1 MTITQYE
8 CQACGWIYLPQS
20 QLKTDPQS
28 DSQAG
33 SEIDSQTKSQTV
45 PFEDLS
51 DDFNCPLC
59 GVNKTEFTP
68 VESSQIKNKNNQQ
81 ARADDVVVIGA
92 GLAGWAVADAL
103 RAKDETVGIT
113 LITADNGDRYHK
125 PMLSAA
131 FSQNKTAKDL
141 IRATGTEASEKANIR
156 LLSQTKVHA
165 IDSQSQTV
173 KTNKGDVA
181 YGNLVLAMG
190 ATPAIP
196 PCFKQL
202 PEQDI
207 WHINDI
213 DSFHN
218 IQQALAQNDAQNSTK
233 HIAVIGAGMV
243 GTEIAEDLTKAGHQV
258 TLLDMND
265 APLAMMLP
273 SVATDKIKQALG
285 SQGIEFLGR
294 SRVDAVE
301 QNSEGGYTLTVANCD
316 NGEQQEISVDHVL
329 ISTGLKVD
337 PTLPTTAGIHTDSA
351 LGIAVDEGSLQTQVA
366 HIYAIGDCMSIGG
379 MACRYVAPL
388 RAQAASIADHI
399 LGQNNPDYEHQAYQ
413 HKPSMIR
420 LKNKSISVSATG
432 MPRADESHGKWRVK
446 DESETDTLRTLELEQ
461 VNNAGEIVA
470 TVTLK
475 MTS

>member
-1 MTITQYE
+1 MTMTPYE
-8 CQACGWIYLPQS
+8 CQACGWTYP
-20 QLKTDPQS
+20 PQS
-28 DSQAG
+28 DSQP
-33 SEIDSQTKSQTV
+33 DSQANSQIETQIV
-45 PFEDLS
+45 PFEDLPS
-51 DDFNCPLC
+51 DFSCPLC
-59 GVNKTEFTP
+59 GVDKTGFAP
-68 VESSQIKNKNNQQ
+68 VESSQVHHNSNQQ
-81 ARADDVVVIGA
+81 TRTDDVVIIGA

-113 LITADNGDRYHK
+113 LITADSGDRYHK

-131 FSQNKTAKDL
+131 FSQNKTASDL
-141 IRATGTEASEKANIR
+141 IRATGEEASEKANIS
-156 LLSQTKVHA
+156 LLSQTKVQA
-165 IDSQSQTV
+165 IDGENKIV
-173 KTNKGDVA
+173 KTDKGEVA

-218 IQQALAQNDAQNSTK
+218 IQQALSKSDAQENAK

-243 GTEIAEDLTKAGHQV
+243 GTEIAEDLTKAGHKV

-273 SVATDKIKQALG
+273 SLATDKIKDALD
-285 SQGIEFLGR
+285 SQGIKFLGR

-301 QNSEGGYTLTVANCD
+301 QNSEGGYTLTVAHCD
-316 NGEQQEISVDHVL
+316 NTDKQEISVDHVL

-337 PTLPTTAGIHTDSA
+337 PTLPTTAGINTDAA
-351 LGIAVDEGSLQTQVA
+351 LGIAVDESSLQTQVA
-366 HIYAIGDCMSIGG
+366 HIYAIGDCMSIGE

-413 HKPSMIR
+413 HKPPMIR

-432 MPRADESHGKWRVK
+432 TPRADESHGKWRVK
-446 DESETDTLRTLELEQ
+446 DESETETLRTLELEQ
-461 VNNAGEIVA
+461 VSEAGEVVA
-470 TVTLK
+470 TATLK
-475 MTS
+475 MPV